1 MVYVQNK
8 YTSDIKLNLNDGGKT
23 TSVLF
28 KRYQVDR
35 LTGQVVESGYT
46 QVEDELE
53 ARLQESKAFKN
64 LVTTGKLVLCKE
76 VPLTVNTLERCM
88 QLQSENASLKQQ
100 IKQLEGENKA
110 VKAQAKAATDEL
122 QQLREE
128 LEALKKAEAPKE
140 AEAEPVTKKKGK
152 K

>member
-35 LTGQVVESGYT
+35 LTGQVGESGYT

-53 ARLQESKAFKN
+53 ARLQESRAFKN
-64 LVTTGKLVLCKE
+64 LVTTGKLILCKE
-76 VPLTVNTLERCM
+76 VPLTVNTLERCV

-128 LEALKKAEAPKE
+128 LEALKKKL
-140 AEAEPVTKKKGK
+140 KKSSK
-152 K
+152 

>member
-8 YTSDIKLNLNDGGKT
+8 YTSDIKLNLTDGGKT
-23 TSVLF
+23 TSVIF

-64 LVTTGKLVLCKE
+64 LVTTGKLILCKE

-100 IKQLEGENKA
+100 IKQLQLEIAELKR
-110 VKAQAKAATDEL
+110 VKADAT
-122 QQLREE
+122 EE
-128 LEALKKAEAPKE
+128 ADAEE
-140 AEAEPVTKKKGK
+140 SVTRKKGRK
-152 K
+152 

>member
-8 YTSDIKLNLNDGGKT
+8 YTSDIKLNLTDGGKT
-23 TSVLF
+23 TSVIF

-64 LVTTGKLVLCKE
+64 LVTTGKLILCKE

-100 IKQLEGENKA
+100 IKQLQLEIA
-110 VKAQAKAATDEL
+110 EL
-122 QQLREE
+122 
-128 LEALKKAEAPKE
+128 KKVKAEAPEE
-140 AEAEPVTKKKGK
+140 ADAEEPMTRKKGK

>member
-8 YTSDIKLNLNDGGKT
+8 YTSDIKLNLTDGGKT
-23 TSVLF
+23 TSVIF

-64 LVTTGKLVLCKE
+64 LVTTGKLILCKE

-100 IKQLEGENKA
+100 IKQFQLEIA
-110 VKAQAKAATDEL
+110 EL
-122 QQLREE
+122 
-128 LEALKKAEAPKE
+128 KKVKAEAPEE
-140 AEAEPVTKKKGK
+140 AAAEEPVTKKKGK

>member
-100 IKQLEGENKA
+100 IKQLQFEIAE
-110 VKAQAKAATDEL
+110 
-122 QQLREE
+122 
-128 LEALKKAEAPKE
+128 LKKAKAESPKE

>member
-8 YTSDIKLNLNDGGKT
+8 YTSDIKLNLTDGGKT
-23 TSVLF
+23 TSVIF

-64 LVTTGKLVLCKE
+64 LVTTGKLILCKE

-100 IKQLEGENKA
+100 IKQL
-110 VKAQAKAATDEL
+110 
-122 QQLREE
+122 QLEIAE
-128 LEALKKAEAPKE
+128 LKKVKTEAPEE
-140 AEAEPVTKKKGK
+140 AAAEEPVTKKKGK

>member
-8 YTSDIKLNLNDGGKT
+8 YTSDIKLNLTDGGKT
-23 TSVLF
+23 TSVIF

-46 QVEDELE
+46 QVDDELE
-53 ARLQESKAFKN
+53 AKLQESKGFKG
-64 LVTTGKLVLCKE
+64 LVASGKLILCKE
-76 VPLTVNTLERCM
+76 VPLTVNTLEKCM

-100 IKQLEGENKA
+100 IKQLQLEIAGYK
-110 VKAQAKAATDEL
+110 KAAQTQAEIGTETVK
-122 QQLREE
+122 EE
-128 LEALKKAEAPKE
+128 S
-140 AEAEPVTKKKGK
+140 EPAGKKKGK

>member
-8 YTSDIKLNLNDGGKT
+8 YTSDIKLNLTDGGKT
-23 TSVLF
+23 TSVIF

-64 LVTTGKLVLCKE
+64 LVTTGK
-76 VPLTVNTLERCM
+76 PP
-88 QLQSENASLKQQ
+88 
-100 IKQLEGENKA
+100 
-110 VKAQAKAATDEL
+110 AA
-122 QQLREE
+122 
-128 LEALKKAEAPKE
+128 
-140 AEAEPVTKKKGK
+140 
-152 K
+152 

>member
-46 QVEDELE
+46 QVDDELE

-64 LVTTGKLVLCKE
+64 LVTTGKLILCKE

-100 IKQLEGENKA
+100 IKQL
-110 VKAQAKAATDEL
+110 
-122 QQLREE
+122 QLEIAE
-128 LEALKKAEAPKE
+128 LKKPVAAVTVSE
-140 AEAEPVTKKKGK
+140 AESVSKKKGK
-152 K
+152 KQ

>member
-46 QVEDELE
+46 QVDDELE
-53 ARLQESKAFKN
+53 ARLQESRAFKS
-64 LVTTGKLVLCKE
+64 LVTSGKLILCKE

-100 IKQLEGENKA
+100 IKQL
-110 VKAQAKAATDEL
+110 
-122 QQLREE
+122 QLEIAE
-128 LEALKKAEAPKE
+128 LKKPAVTADDAELVA
-140 AEAEPVTKKKGK
+140 KKKGK

>member
-100 IKQLEGENKA
+100 IKQLQFEIAE
-110 VKAQAKAATDEL
+110 
-122 QQLREE
+122 
-128 LEALKKAEAPKE
+128 LKKAKAEPPKE

>member
-8 YTSDIKLNLNDGGKT
+8 YTSDIKLNLTDGGKT
-23 TSVLF
+23 TSVIF

-46 QVEDELE
+46 QVDDELE
-53 ARLQESKAFKN
+53 AKLQESKGFKS
-64 LVTTGKLVLCKE
+64 LVASGKLILCKE
-76 VPLTVNTLERCM
+76 VPLTVNTLEKCM

-100 IKQLEGENKA
+100 IKQLQLEIAGYKKA
-110 VKAQAKAATDEL
+110 AQAQAETVK
-122 QQLREE
+122 EE
-128 LEALKKAEAPKE
+128 S
-140 AEAEPVTKKKGK
+140 EPAGKKKGK

>member
-8 YTSDIKLNLNDGGKT
+8 YTSDIKLNLTDGGKT
-23 TSVLF
+23 TSVIF

-64 LVTTGKLVLCKE
+64 LVTTGKLILCKE

-100 IKQLEGENKA
+100 IKQFQLEIAE
-110 VKAQAKAATDEL
+110 
-122 QQLREE
+122 
-128 LEALKKAEAPKE
+128 LKKAKAEPPEE

>member
-8 YTSDIKLNLNDGGKT
+8 YTSDIKLNLTDGGKT
-23 TSVLF
+23 TSVIF

-64 LVTTGKLVLCKE
+64 LVTTGKLILCKE

-100 IKQLEGENKA
+100 IKQLQREIA
-110 VKAQAKAATDEL
+110 EL
-122 QQLREE
+122 
-128 LEALKKAEAPKE
+128 KKVKAEAPEE
-140 AEAEPVTKKKGK
+140 AAAEEPVTKKKGK

>member
-8 YTSDIKLNLNDGGKT
+8 YTSDIKLNLTDGGKT
-23 TSVLF
+23 TSVIF

-46 QVEDELE
+46 QVDDELE
-53 ARLQESKAFKN
+53 AKLQESKCFKG
-64 LVTTGKLVLCKE
+64 LVASGKLILCKE
-76 VPLTVNTLERCM
+76 VPLTVNTLEKCM

-100 IKQLEGENKA
+100 IKQLQLEIAGYKKA
-110 VKAQAKAATDEL
+110 AQAETVK
-122 QQLREE
+122 EE
-128 LEALKKAEAPKE
+128 S
-140 AEAEPVTKKKGK
+140 EPAGKKKGK

>member
-100 IKQLEGENKA
+100 IKQLQFEIA
-110 VKAQAKAATDEL
+110 EL
-122 QQLREE
+122 
-128 LEALKKAEAPKE
+128 KKVKAEAPKE
-140 AEAEPVTKKKGK
+140 AAAEEPVTKKKGK

>member
-8 YTSDIKLNLNDGGKT
+8 YTSDIKLNLTDGGKT
-23 TSVLF
+23 TSVIF

-46 QVEDELE
+46 QVDDELE
-53 ARLQESKAFKN
+53 AKLQESKGFKG
-64 LVTTGKLVLCKE
+64 LVASGKLILCKE
-76 VPLTVNTLERCM
+76 VPLTVNTLEKCM

-100 IKQLEGENKA
+100 IKQLQLEIAGYKKA
-110 VKAQAKAATDEL
+110 AQAQAETVK
-122 QQLREE
+122 EE
-128 LEALKKAEAPKE
+128 S
-140 AEAEPVTKKKGK
+140 EPAGKKKGK

>member
-8 YTSDIKLNLNDGGKT
+8 YTSDIKLNLTDGGKT
-23 TSVLF
+23 TSVIF

-64 LVTTGKLVLCKE
+64 LVTTGKFILCKE

-100 IKQLEGENKA
+100 IKQFQLEIA
-110 VKAQAKAATDEL
+110 EL
-122 QQLREE
+122 
-128 LEALKKAEAPKE
+128 KKVKAEAPEE
-140 AEAEPVTKKKGK
+140 AAAEEPVTKKKGK

>member
-8 YTSDIKLNLNDGGKT
+8 YTSDIKLNLTDGGKT
-23 TSVLF
+23 TSVIF

-64 LVTTGKLVLCKE
+64 LVTTGKLILCKE

-100 IKQLEGENKA
+100 IKQLQLEIA
-110 VKAQAKAATDEL
+110 EL
-122 QQLREE
+122 
-128 LEALKKAEAPKE
+128 KKVKAEAPEE
-140 AEAEPVTKKKGK
+140 AAAEEPVTKKKGK

>member
-8 YTSDIKLNLNDGGKT
+8 YTSDIKLNLTDGGKT
-23 TSVLF
+23 TSVIF

-64 LVTTGKLVLCKE
+64 LVTTGKLILCKE

-100 IKQLEGENKA
+100 IKQLQFEIAE
-110 VKAQAKAATDEL
+110 
-122 QQLREE
+122 
-128 LEALKKAEAPKE
+128 LKKADAESPKE

>member
-64 LVTTGKLVLCKE
+64 LVTTGKLILCKE

-100 IKQLEGENKA
+100 IKQLQFEIA
-110 VKAQAKAATDEL
+110 EL
-122 QQLREE
+122 
-128 LEALKKAEAPKE
+128 KKVKAEAPKE
-140 AEAEPVTKKKGK
+140 APAEEPVTKKKGK

>member
-8 YTSDIKLNLNDGGKT
+8 YTSDIKLNLTDGGKT
-23 TSVLF
+23 TSVIF

-64 LVTTGKLVLCKE
+64 LVTTGKLILCKE

-100 IKQLEGENKA
+100 IKQFQLEIA
-110 VKAQAKAATDEL
+110 EL
-122 QQLREE
+122 
-128 LEALKKAEAPKE
+128 KKVKAEAPEE
-140 AEAEPVTKKKGK
+140 AAAEDAESVVAAAA
-152 K
+152 

>member
-8 YTSDIKLNLNDGGKT
+8 YTSDIKLNLTDGGKT
-23 TSVLF
+23 TSVIF

-64 LVTTGKLVLCKE
+64 LVTTGKLILCKE

-100 IKQLEGENKA
+100 IKQLQFEIAE
-110 VKAQAKAATDEL
+110 
-122 QQLREE
+122 
-128 LEALKKAEAPKE
+128 LKKAKAEPPEE

>member
-8 YTSDIKLNLNDGGKT
+8 YTSDIKLNLTDGGKT
-23 TSVLF
+23 TSVIF

-64 LVTTGKLVLCKE
+64 LVTTGKLILCKE

-100 IKQLEGENKA
+100 IKQLQLEIA
-110 VKAQAKAATDEL
+110 EL
-122 QQLREE
+122 
-128 LEALKKAEAPKE
+128 KKVKAEAPEE
-140 AEAEPVTKKKGK
+140 ADAEEPAIRKKGRK
-152 K
+152 

>member
-8 YTSDIKLNLNDGGKT
+8 YTSDIKLNLTDGGKT
-23 TSVLF
+23 TSVIF

-64 LVTTGKLVLCKE
+64 LVTTGKLILCKE

-100 IKQLEGENKA
+100 IKQFQLEIA
-110 VKAQAKAATDEL
+110 EL
-122 QQLREE
+122 
-128 LEALKKAEAPKE
+128 KKVKAEAPEE